1 MDYISTR
8 DTSECKTTA
17 SKAIVQGLAPDGG
30 LYVPCD
36 FPVFQDFIGLTYE
49 SMALEILKLYLTDF
63 TENEL
68 AGYIQKAYYQR
79 LPVSVNSCY
88 LELFHGRTS
97 AFKDV
102 ALQLFPYLLT
112 ASLAKNGM
120 TQTAVILTATSGDTG
135 SAVLAGMANVPNTH
149 AIVFYP
155 ASGVSRL
162 QRLQMTTREGDNI
175 NVFGIKGNFDDAQT
189 SVKEVFGDKEFQSEF
204 SSDYLFTSAN
214 SINLGRLLPQI
225 VYYFY
230 CYSELV
236 SRDEI
241 KAGEPVNFV
250 VPTGNFGNILAG
262 YYAKKMG
269 LPINKLICATNSN
282 CVLYDFLKTGIY
294 DKRRELTL
302 TLSPSMDIL
311 ISSNL
316 ERFIYDIGGCDMVN
330 NAYKSLKDNG
340 LFSIELPSNEFDTD
354 IASDSETVDTI
365 RNVYKSCGYILDPH
379 TAVGQYV
386 YDKYRK
392 RTGDETHTVILATA
406 SPYKFPE
413 TIERAIGKVPGNP
426 PEHLKML
433 EDKPVLHPYVVEDVK
448 AAVRKCILI
457 KKDNILTL

>member
-1 MDYISTR
+1 M
-8 DTSECKTTA
+8 A

-36 FPVFQDFIGLTYE
+36 FPVCQDFIGLSYE
-49 SMALEILKLYLTDF
+49 QMALKILKLYLTDF
-63 TENEL
+63 TDDEL
-68 AGYIQKAYYQR
+68 AAYIHAAYHQD
-79 LPVSVNSCY
+79 LPVRVNHCY

-120 TQTAVILTATSGDTG
+120 KQTAVILTATSGDTG
-135 SAVLAGMANVPNTH
+135 SAVLAGMANVPNTQ

-155 ASGVSRL
+155 TAGVSRL
-162 QRLQMTTREGDNI
+162 QRLQMTTQTGDNVS
-175 NVFGIKGNFDDAQT
+175 VFGIKGNFDDAQT
-189 SVKEVFGDKEFQSEF
+189 AVKELFIDKEFQAEF
-204 SSDYLFTSAN
+204 AADYLFTSAN

-236 SRDEI
+236 CRGEI
-241 KAGEPVNFV
+241 REGDPVNYV

-269 LPINKLICATNSN
+269 LPVHKLICATNSN
-282 CVLYDFLKTGIY
+282 SVLYDFIKTGVY
-294 DKRRELTL
+294 DKKRDLNI

-316 ERFIYDIGGCDMVN
+316 ERFIYDIGGCDIVN
-330 NAYKSLKDNG
+330 RVYKSLNDNG
-340 LFSIELPSNEFDTD
+340 IFTLNLYQHILDTD
-354 IASDSETVDTI
+354 FATDRETIETI
-365 RNVYKSCGYILDPH
+365 RSVYRSSGYILDPH
-379 TAVGQYV
+379 TAVGQCV
-386 YDKYRK
+386 YEKYRT
-392 RTGDETHTVILATA
+392 RTGDETYTMMLATA

-413 TIERAIGKVPGNP
+413 TIEQAIGKVLDNP
-426 PEHLKML
+426 PEHLKRL
-433 EDKPVLHPYVVEDVK
+433 EEKQVLHPFEVEDVRL
-448 AAVRKCILI
+448 AVKRAVIRV
-457 KKDNILTL
+457 